1 MSMTASNPAPAKRN
15 RNTVRA
21 TQRRELLMLLG
32 FLIVIWAVTTALS
45 PRFLT
50 PANLKDILIQAA
62 PLGFVVIGQMIVI
75 IVRGLD
81 LSVASIMATVAVL
94 STSLIDSTPLIFA
107 MGLILGAAIG
117 AVNGYLVAYRKVTP
131 FLATLAT
138 MIVLQ
143 GIRFAYTGGAP
154 GGTLPETFRW
164 LATGDIAGI
173 PVALIALGVVA
184 FGMHWLLER
193 TVFGRRLKLY
203 GDSPDAAYMTGAPT
217 RMLVVMAFVIS
228 GVMAAFAGLF
238 LVGYVGIVD
247 NWTGRGYELDSIAAA
262 VIGGAALSGGKG
274 SVPGVLLAALILV
287 SLFNIVVILGL
298 SIELQLV
305 IKGTLI
311 ILAAAVYMKRA
322 QN

>member
-1 MSMTASNPAPAKRN
+1 MTSLTTDPAPSKPN

-21 TQRRELLMLLG
+21 TQNRELLLLTG
-32 FLIVIWAVTTALS
+32 FLVVIWAVTAFLS

-75 IVRGLD
+75 VVRGLD

-94 STSLIDSTPLIFA
+94 STSLIDSTPVIFA
-107 MGLILGAAIG
+107 IGLLLGAGIG
-117 AVNGYLVAYRKVTP
+117 AVNGYLVAYRRVTP

-143 GIRFAYTGGAP
+143 GIRFAYTKGAP
-154 GGTLPETFRW
+154 GGTLPETLRW

-173 PVALIALGVVA
+173 PMALIALAIVA
-184 FGMHWLLER
+184 FAAHWMLER

-203 GDSPDAAYMTGAPT
+203 GDNPDAARMTGAPT
-217 RMLVVMAFVIS
+217 RFLVVMAFVIS
-228 GVMAAFAGLF
+228 GVMAALAGLF

-311 ILAAAVYMKRA
+311 ILAAAVYMKRS
-322 QN
+322 QS

>member
-1 MSMTASNPAPAKRN
+1 MTTVATDAPAKVN

-21 TQRRELLMLLG
+21 TQRRELWMLFG
-32 FLIVIWAVTTALS
+32 FLIVIWAITAALS

-50 PANLKDILIQAA
+50 PANLRDILIQAA

-94 STSLIDSTPLIFA
+94 STSLIDITPLIFVV
-107 MGLILGAAIG
+107 GLVLGMLIG
-117 AVNGYLVAYRKVTP
+117 AINGYLVAYRHVTP

-143 GIRFAYTGGAP
+143 GVRFAYTGGAP
-154 GGTLPETFRW
+154 GGSLPETFRF
-164 LATGDIAGI
+164 LATGSIAGI
-173 PVALIALGVVA
+173 PVALIALALVA
-184 FGMHWLLER
+184 FGMHWMLER

-203 GDSPDAAYMTGAPT
+203 GDSPDAAYMTGAPVRT
-217 RMLVVMAFVIS
+217 LVVMAYVIS
-228 GVMAAFAGLF
+228 GVMAALAGLF

-311 ILAAAVYMKRA
+311 ILAAAVYMKR
-322 QN
+322 NRS